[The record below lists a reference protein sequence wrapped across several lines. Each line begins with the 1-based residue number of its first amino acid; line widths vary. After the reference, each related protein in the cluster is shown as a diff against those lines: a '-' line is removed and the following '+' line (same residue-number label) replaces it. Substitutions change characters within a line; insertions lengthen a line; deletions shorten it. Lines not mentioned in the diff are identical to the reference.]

1 MANKIPQRHQGEPK
15 QLVKVKLRKEDTVQV
30 IAGRDKGKTGRVLH
44 VNRVTGRVLVEGV
57 NMVKRHTRPNPQ
69 KNIKGGIAER
79 EAPIH
84 VSNVMIVS
92 PDDDKRTRIGSK
104 LLPDGRRVRIGR
116 RGGEVLDK

>member
-1 MANKIPQRHQGEPK
+1 MGRQREK
-15 QLVKVKLRKEDTVQV
+15 VRTRMRIRKNDLVEV
-30 IAGRDKGKTGRVLH
+30 ITGRDKGKRGK
-44 VNRVTGRVLVEGV
+44 VLVVLPEKGRLLVQGV
-57 NMVKRHTRPNPQ
+57 NFIKRHTRPNPQ

-92 PDDDKRTRIGSK
+92 PDDDKRTRIGFRTM
-104 LLPDGRRVRIGR
+104 PDGRKARIGR